1 MTASEGVDCST
12 RDLRFVGVDIH
23 IVAVGSR
30 SFVAQMALRYAPGHL
45 VVLLHSNILP
55 RLGPSALGHCPSVG
69 PPALPATLGPSALGV
84 TDLSGLIQCC
94 NLTSVVIQ

>member
-1 MTASEGVDCST
+1 M
-12 RDLRFVGVDIH
+12 GVDIH

-84 TDLSGLIQCC
+84 TDLSGLIQRASPFYGKHCSAVAPVSAAGC
-94 NLTSVVIQ
+94 EP